1 MVSQELMN
9 RQKDTRKEI
18 DSLSYFIY
26 RLLFVKDFVP
36 MAQESQILNVVKK
49 YLNIKD
55 TRDQFV
61 NT

>member
-1 MVSQELMN
+1 MK

-18 DSLSYFIY
+18 DFLSYFTY
-26 RLLFVKDFVP
+26 GLLFVKDFVP